1 LINAGDLEKRL
12 LTTVAICIFWCLDM
26 IKVTLLTTKSCPVC
40 PSAKRLW
47 ADVRKTHNFDYEEID
62 ALSPEGQKLV
72 ERYGIMSVPTTLI
85 NGKPVFTG
93 VPDRKRAEAA
103 VSK

>member
-1 LINAGDLEKRL
+1 MEKRL
-12 LTTVAICIFWCLDM
+12 LTTGAICIFWCFEM
-26 IKVTLLTTKSCPVC
+26 AKVTLLTTKSCPVC

-47 ADVRKTHNFDYEEID
+47 AEVKKEHSFEYEEVD

-72 ERYGIMSVPTTLI
+72 ERYGIMSVPTTLV
-85 NGKPVFTG
+85 NGRPMFTG
-93 VPDRKRAEAA
+93 VPDKKKAEAA